1 MNEAPKI
8 EIIHDN
14 YICIKPSKLI
24 ILRKYVIRILDKK
37 FDRRPKPEKIKLLD
51 ENNEANLLCRVKSD
65 TCQQELNLASFRLLV
80 SLVLHHAVLK
90 TFLRSYSIIAQDW
103 KNFALHNCVMV
114 YFGEHLLTE
123 EIDRLASFSKV
134 FGFSFKELLFL
145 IQYTKIDMLLDCVE
159 GSIKSNRRL
168 SSLNI
173 LFTHRFL

>member
-8 EIIHDN
+8 DIIHDN

-37 FDRRPKPEKIKLLD
+37 FDRRPKPEKIQLPH
-51 ENNEANLLCRVKSD
+51 ENNEANLLCRVSD
-65 TCQQELNLASFRLLV
+65 YCQQELNLASFRLLV

-103 KNFALHNCVMV
+103 KNFALRNCVMV

-123 EIDRLASFSKV
+123 EIDRLASFSQV

-145 IQYTKIDMLLDCVE
+145 IKYTKIDMLLDCVE
-159 GSIKSNRRL
+159 RSIKSDTRL